1 MAEEVFP
8 GIEFT
13 LRARGKIDAAREIG
27 HQCGLLWYAENSEGL
42 PSQLFPDSISE
53 WSPRCRYAWREGL
66 VTGWHAAKK
75 SAEASAAPAPN
86 QQAKN
91 GAFIGYAR
99 VSTQDQSTDLQLDAL
114 AKAGCS
120 RVFSESASGA
130 QRDRPELARALDY
143 MRPGDTLVVW
153 KLDRLARSLKQLIES
168 VESLEGK
175 GIGFRSLT
183 ESIDTTT
190 AGGKL
195 TFHIFAAL
203 AEFERSMIRERTRAG
218 LDAARAR
225 GRVGGRPRSLTDKDL
240 EMAKTLLA
248 NPDITVDEVAT
259 RLNVAPATLYRYL
272 PGGRGAIHALG
283 E

>member
-1 MAEEVFP
+1 MAEDVFP

-13 LRARGKIDAAREIG
+13 LPARGKIDAAREIG
-27 HQCGLLWYAENSEGL
+27 RQCGLLWYAENSEGL

-75 SAEASAAPAPN
+75 STDASAPPAPN

-91 GAFIGYAR
+91 GALIGYAR
-99 VSTQDQSTDLQLDAL
+99 GSTQDQSTNLQLDAL
-114 AKAGCS
+114 NKAGCT

-153 KLDRLARSLKQLIES
+153 KLDRLARSLKQLIET

-225 GRVGGRPRSLTDKDL
+225 GRVGGRPRSLSDKDL

-248 NPDITVDEVAT
+248 NPDITVEQVAA
-259 RLNVAPATLYRYL
+259 RLSVAPATLYRYL
-272 PGGRGAIHALG
+272 PGGRGGIHAPG

>member
-1 MAEEVFP
+1 MAEDVFP
-8 GIEFT
+8 GIKFT
-13 LRARGKIDAAREIG
+13 LPARGKIDAAREIG
-27 HQCGLLWYAENSEGL
+27 RQCGLLWYVESSERL
-42 PSQLFPDSISE
+42 PTQLFPDSISE

-75 SAEASAAPAPN
+75 SAVASATPAPN

-91 GAFIGYAR
+91 GALIGYAR
-99 VSTQDQSTDLQLDAL
+99 VSTQDQSTNLQLDAL
-114 AKAGCS
+114 NKAGCS

-130 QRDRPELARALDY
+130 QRDRPELARALDT

-153 KLDRLARSLKQLIES
+153 KLDRLARSLKQLIET

-225 GRVGGRPRSLTDKDL
+225 GRVGGRPRSLTAKDL

-248 NPDITVDEVAT
+248 NPDITVEEVAS
-259 RLNVAPATLYRYL
+259 RLSVAPATLYRYL
-272 PGGRGAIHALG
+272 PGGRGAIHVLG

>member
-13 LRARGKIDAAREIG
+13 LPARGKIDAAREIG
-27 HQCGLLWYAENSEGL
+27 RQCGLLWYGENAEGL

-66 VTGWHAAKK
+66 VTGWHSAKK
-75 SAEASAAPAPN
+75 SAKASATPAPN
-86 QQAKN
+86 QQATN
-91 GAFIGYAR
+91 GALIGYAR

-153 KLDRLARSLKQLIES
+153 KLDRLARSLKQLIET

-248 NPDITVDEVAT
+248 NPDITVDEVAA
-259 RLNVAPATLYRYL
+259 RLSVAPATLYRYL
-272 PGGRGAIHALG
+272 PGGRGGIHAPG

>member
-1 MAEEVFP
+1 MAEDVFP
-8 GIEFT
+8 GIDFA
-13 LRARGKIDAAREIG
+13 LPAQGKLDAAREIG
-27 HQCGLLWYAENSEGL
+27 RQCGTAWYAHDTEVLPPGFPNSV
-42 PSQLFPDSISE
+42 ST
-53 WSPRCRYAWREGL
+53 WSLRCRAAWREGL
-66 VTGWHAAKK
+66 VNGWHAAK
-75 SAEASAAPAPN
+75 ASAPLPAVAPLS
-86 QQAKN
+86 K
-91 GAFIGYAR
+91 GMLVGYAR
-99 VSTQDQSTDLQLDAL
+99 VSTQEQSTNLQLDAL
-114 AKAGCS
+114 AKAGCT

-143 MRPGDTLVVW
+143 MRPGDALVVW
-153 KLDRLARSLKQLIES
+153 KLDRLARSLKQLIET

-225 GRVGGRPRSLTDKDL
+225 GRVGGRPRSLTEKDL

-248 NPDITVDEVAT
+248 NPDITVEQVAA
-259 RLNVAPATLYRYL
+259 RLSVAPATLYRYL
-272 PGGRGAIHALG
+272 PGGRGALHAPS